1 MFSFVVRQLR
11 WLAGLT
17 QPDADGAADGAA
29 DATSCF
35 SLQAQLEF
43 DVQHSHLHLADS
55 QVATKSKQNNAASEI

>member
-17 QPDADGAADGAA
+17 QPDADGDGDGDEDGAADA

-35 SLQAQLEF
+35 LLQA
-43 DVQHSHLHLADS
+43 
-55 QVATKSKQNNAASEI
+55 